1 MSRTK
6 NSTSGST
13 PRRSALAGA
22 ATPRTVRV
30 LARLLF
36 LAFIAAPFALA
47 LVPWQQTVQ
56 GQGMVIAYAPV
67 ERMQVITARVSGQI
81 RRWHVV
87 EGTRVKMNDPVVDIE
102 DNDPELAARL
112 DAQRGF
118 LAERLVAAR
127 LEVTELTAASKAQE
141 SAREASVQAAEANR
155 QAARKAIEVAEQAE
169 ANARFAQGFEVNR
182 FKMFE
187 ELFNN
192 PQFGGLESRLSRD
205 EARMRADRAVT
216 DTDKALAEIQ
226 RSRAAL
232 LTQDALLLQADATGL
247 SSVAIT
253 RSNLR
258 KSEQNLFS
266 VEREIQEIDNRIERF
281 KARIVLAPC
290 DGVVFRISTD
300 VGQGGQYV
308 KEGEDLCIIVPDTND
323 RVVEL
328 LLDGIDAPLVL
339 AYAERTGHMPHVRL
353 QFEGWPAVQFSGW
366 PELAIGTFGGRIR
379 QVDAA
384 SSGGGKFRVLVEP
397 EQRLAGDPW
406 PDTQFLRQGNQAI
419 GWVFLNRVPL
429 GYEIWRRLNGFPPVL
444 APSAKQKDGGKD
456 GPKPPK
462 IKVG

>member
-1 MSRTK
+1 MSGSKTQPT
-6 NSTSGST
+6 STST
-13 PRRSALAGA
+13 RRNALANA
-22 ATPRTVRV
+22 ATPRAVR
-30 LARLLF
+30 LFARLFF
-36 LAFIAAPFALA
+36 LAFLSTPFFLA

-56 GQGMVIAYAPV
+56 GRGMVIAYSPV
-67 ERMQVITARVSGQI
+67 ERMQVITARVAGQI

-87 EGTRVKMNDPVVDIE
+87 EGSRVKLNDPVVDIE

-112 DAQRGF
+112 EAQRGF
-118 LAERLVAAR
+118 LAERLDAAG
-127 LEVTELTAASKAQE
+127 LEVAELTAAAKAQE
-141 SAREASVQAAEANR
+141 AARDAAVKAAEANR
-155 QAARKAIEVAEQAE
+155 DAARRSIEVAEQAA
-169 ANARFAQGFEVNR
+169 ANARFAQIFEQNR
-182 FKMFE
+182 FQMFE

-205 EARMRADRAVT
+205 EARMRSDRSVT
-216 DTDKALAEIQ
+216 DTDKALAEAQ

-232 LTQDALLLQADATGL
+232 LTQESLLVQADATGL
-247 SSVAIT
+247 SAIAVA

-258 KSEQNLFS
+258 KAEQNLFTI
-266 VEREIQEIDNRIERF
+266 EREIQDIDNRIERF
-281 KARIVLAPC
+281 KARLVFAPC

-308 KEGEDLCIIVPDTND
+308 KEGDDLCMIVPDTTD

-328 LLDGIDAPLVL
+328 SLDGLDAPLVL
-339 AYAERTGHMPHVRL
+339 AYAERTGRMPHVRL

-379 QVDAA
+379 QIDQA
-384 SSGGGKFRVLVEP
+384 SLGGGKFRVLVEP
-397 EQRLAGDPW
+397 EERLTGDVW
-406 PDTQFLRQGNQAI
+406 PDQQFLRQGNLAI

-444 APSAKQKDGGKD
+444 APATAPKPGEKDGS
-456 GPKPPK
+456 KPPK

>member
-127 LEVTELTAASKAQE
+127 LEVAELTAASKAQE

-247 SSVAIT
+247 SSVAVA